1 MRIINYKVKDYYDYL
16 SGVYGIDNDITFDR
30 KEPFIIHGNEMNYN
44 QNLDMLFFK
53 QKMRHEPLYYKN
65 GKHIYSGLF
74 NNKHCFVLEVGYK
87 QYIFELTRYLKKDD
101 TLYFEPKLLTILD
114 DRKKY
119 TDSVISFIPLRYH
132 YDYRN
137 TISFRKEEVINNPI
151 IGDTYIPSFI
161 NAETIWNDIYNY
173 LISIK
178 EKPFV
183 DSRTNNQKIE
193 SFGFDVKTSFRNP
206 VHNANAKKK

>member
-44 QNLDMLFFK
+44 QNLDILFFK
-53 QKMRHEPLYYKN
+53 QKMNHEPLYYRTCKY
-65 GKHIYSGLF
+65 IYSGNF
-74 NNKHCFVLEVGYK
+74 NNKYCFVLEVGYK
-87 QYIFELTRYLKKDD
+87 QYIFEVTRYLKKDD
-101 TLYFEPKLLTILD
+101 TLYFEPKLLAILD

-119 TDSVISFIPLRYH
+119 TDAVISFIPLRYH

-151 IGDTYIPSFI
+151 IGDTYIPAFI

-206 VHNANAKKK
+206 VYNANAKKK